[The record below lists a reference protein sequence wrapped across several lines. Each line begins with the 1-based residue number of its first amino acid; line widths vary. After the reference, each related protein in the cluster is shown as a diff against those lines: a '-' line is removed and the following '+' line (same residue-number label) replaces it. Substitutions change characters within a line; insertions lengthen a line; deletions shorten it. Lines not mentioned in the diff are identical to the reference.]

1 MIEFTAIVEYEDG
14 MYTASVPV
22 LKGCHTQAKNRKELW
37 ARLNEALHVFIED
50 EVHFELT
57 LIYV

>member
-14 MYTASVPV
+14 IYTASVRE
-22 LKGCHTQAKNRKELW
+22 LKGCRTQAKDREELW
-37 ARLNEALHVFIED
+37 TRIKEAIHVFIED
-50 EVHFELT
+50 DVHFELT